1 MKLDHCPRLTYG
13 ILLVLEWRDDAGSLC
28 LEFESVAGPR
38 NVYVFVFLSCKAYT
52 YTCLTVLHLHIAPAV
67 TVVPPN

>member
-13 ILLVLEWRDDAGSLC
+13 ILLVLEWRDEAGSLC

-38 NVYVFVFLSCKAYT
+38 KVYVFVFLSCNLAK
-52 YTCLTVLHLHIAPAV
+52 LTPG
-67 TVVPPN
+67 